1 MLYMIFY
8 NEKQQNNNKIIFN
21 QRKETNCSE
30 EELLKLNEYITKVQQ
45 QINNKANF
53 EHQNIDIIKCVKFLL
68 DFA

>member
-30 EELLKLNEYITKVQQ
+30 EELLKLNEYITKVQ
-45 QINNKANF
+45 
-53 EHQNIDIIKCVKFLL
+53 
-68 DFA
+68 